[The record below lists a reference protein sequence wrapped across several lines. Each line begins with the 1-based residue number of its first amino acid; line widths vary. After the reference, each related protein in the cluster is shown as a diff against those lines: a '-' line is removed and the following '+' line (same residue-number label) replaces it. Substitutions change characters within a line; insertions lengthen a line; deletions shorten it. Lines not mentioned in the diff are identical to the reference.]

1 MEKGASNIWIIISF
15 VLVSI
20 LFFLLGTSFPDF
32 LKGRPIVPTPS
43 VSVVSKISPT
53 ESITPTLKPSPT
65 IEKENVLLELQQAFG
80 KKYNR
85 PTEQIE
91 VTIDKKDD
99 RHIAGGVKF
108 SGETGGGWFLAY
120 KGADG
125 WMIVQDG
132 NGTVSCEIIAPYN
145 FPKSLVPE
153 CVDKNGNL
161 VK

>member
-1 MEKGASNIWIIISF
+1 MKKGASNIWIIISF

-32 LKGRPIVPTPS
+32 LKGRSIAPTPS
-43 VSVVSKISPT
+43 VFSVSRISPT
-53 ESITPTLKPSPT
+53 ESIISTLKPSPT
-65 IEKENVLLELQQAFG
+65 VKEENVLLELQQAFG

-85 PTEQIE
+85 PAEQVE

-99 RHIAGGVKF
+99 QHIAGGVKF
-108 SGETGGGWFLAY
+108 SGEMGGGWFLAY
-120 KGADG
+120 KGVDG
-125 WMIVQDG
+125 WIIVQDG

>member
-1 MEKGASNIWIIISF
+1 
-15 VLVSI
+15 VS
-20 LFFLLGTSFPDF
+20 
-32 LKGRPIVPTPS
+32 R
-43 VSVVSKISPT
+43 ISPT
-53 ESITPTLKPSPT
+53 ESIISTLKPSPT
-65 IEKENVLLELQQAFG
+65 VKEENVLLELQQAFG

-85 PTEQIE
+85 PAEQVE

-99 RHIAGGVKF
+99 QHIAGGVKF
-108 SGETGGGWFLAY
+108 SGEMGGGWFLAY
-120 KGADG
+120 KGVDG
-125 WMIVQDG
+125 WIIVQDG

>member
-1 MEKGASNIWIIISF
+1 MEKGVGNIWIIISF
-15 VLVSI
+15 VLTSI
-20 LFFLLGTSFPDF
+20 LFFLLGASLPDF
-32 LKGRPIVPTPS
+32 LKERSIVPTPS
-43 VSVVSKISPT
+43 VFPFSKISLT
-53 ESITPTLKPSPT
+53 ESISPTLKPSPT
-65 IEKENVLLELQQAFG
+65 VEEENVLLELQQAFG

-108 SGETGGGWFLAY
+108 NGEMGGGWFLAY
-120 KGADG
+120 KGTDG
-125 WMIVQDG
+125 WIIVQDG
-132 NGTVSCEIIAPYN
+132 NGTVSCEIVAPYN

-153 CVDKNGNL
+153 CVDKKGNL